1 MTCTS
6 HPRYASVRNMSSEG
20 EKEKLESLSESLFS
34 HPQLRGRR
42 PALSLS
48 LFLSE
53 GIWAKGVVEAMGE
66 ITRTT

>member
-1 MTCTS
+1 
-6 HPRYASVRNMSSEG
+6 MSSEG